1 LMVNGI
7 GLGLTLFILI
17 SIIVLK
23 FDEGGWVTILVT
35 GLLVGAVVMIKR
47 HYHHTGKI
55 LQKLNTLVKAVSNE
69 IDRAAKSPKP
79 SASEPQYDPGAKTAI
94 VLVGGFNGI
103 GIHTLMS
110 IIQLFPN
117 VFKNFVFVQIGIV
130 DAGNFKGA
138 EEISHLNVHVNKEV
152 LKYVEYMKH
161 HGFYAEAYTA
171 IGNDVIQEVIGL
183 APKIKE
189 RFSNVVF
196 FGGQLV
202 FPEESFLTKW
212 LHNYITFAL
221 QRKFYHEGAPFIIMP
236 IRV

>member
-1 LMVNGI
+1 
-7 GLGLTLFILI
+7 
-17 SIIVLK
+17 VLK

-35 GLLVGAVVMIKR
+35 GMLVGAVVMIKR
-47 HYHHTGKI
+47 HYNHTGKI
-55 LQKLNTLVKAVSNE
+55 LQKLNTLVKVVSNE
-69 IDRAAKSPKP
+69 IDRAAKSPNP
-79 SASEPQYDPGAKTAI
+79 SASEPEFDPGAKTAI
-94 VLVGGFNGI
+94 ILVGGYNGI

-110 IIQLFPN
+110 IIGLFPK

-130 DAGNFKGA
+130 DAGNFKGS
-138 EEISHLNVHVNKEV
+138 EEISLLSSHVSNEV
-152 LKYVEYMKH
+152 LRYVEYMKF

-171 IGNDVIQEVIGL
+171 IGNDVIQEVVQL
-183 APKIKE
+183 MPKIKE
-189 RFSNVVF
+189 RYTNVVL

-221 QRKFYHEGAPFIIMP
+221 QRKFYHEGMPFIIMP